1 MSRQKPRVRPSEI
14 LVELAFLA
22 GGQRVPPIVR
32 DILRGG
38 NGLGNRQR
46 ILPQGS
52 KRGSRSTMKHCS
64 TCGVPS
70 KGFDQCV
77 KCRVKTARD
86 EGYTLG
92 YQTGFLKGQA
102 DSPLQLTQERWR
114 QLNQLCHPDKHGDS
128 RTATDVFQWLQ
139 SVKPC

>member
-1 MSRQKPRVRPSEI
+1 MSRQKRRVSHSEI

-22 GGQRVPPIVR
+22 GGRRVPPVVR
-32 DILRGG
+32 QLLRGG
-38 NGLGNRQR
+38 DGVGDHHRVLR
-46 ILPQGS
+46 QGS
-52 KRGSRSTMKHCS
+52 KRGTSKTLMKHC
-64 TCGVPS
+64 TVCGVPS

-86 EGYTLG
+86 EGYSLG

-128 RTATDVFQWLQ
+128 RTATEVFQWLQ
-139 SVKPC
+139 SVKP